1 MSERRSWTGVCLAIA
16 ASLLGLILE
25 SVAVILVGAR
35 APSWSHW
42 LCSPAGIH
50 SAGGAVPGSEL
61 PASIHIHF
69 EGGAVT
75 GGGLGSALNS
85 MLEVLA
91 VHWPHLVPIPLGTAT
106 LVYLYR
112 ANARYH
118 TNQPAGTQ
126 PSSA

>member
-1 MSERRSWTGVCLAIA
+1 MAKMRKGAAIYLAIA

-25 SVAVILVGAR
+25 SGVVILAGAR

-42 LCSPAGIH
+42 LCSPASIH
-50 SAGGAVPGSEL
+50 SAGHAV
-61 PASIHIHF
+61 H
-69 EGGAVT
+69 

-85 MLEVLA
+85 TLGVLA
-91 VHWPHLVPIPLGTAT
+91 VHWPHLVPIPLGIAT

-118 TNQPAGTQ
+118 ANQPAGTQ
-126 PSSA
+126 FSSA

>member
-1 MSERRSWTGVCLAIA
+1 MSERRTRAVIYFAIA
-16 ASLLGLILE
+16 ASLIGLILE

-42 LCSPAGIH
+42 LCSPASIH
-50 SAGGAVPGSEL
+50 SASHAEL
-61 PASIHIHF
+61 
-69 EGGAVT
+69 

-85 MLEVLA
+85 ALKVLA
-91 VHWPHLVPIPLGTAT
+91 VHWPHLVPIPLGIAT